1 MLILVADQ
9 IIWRLKGANGSPFST
24 SGCGVEF
31 TAQSELAM
39 VRKFLLIVVM
49 GQIHYIIRVILRSGV
64 PGIAKRPSIQDSLML
79 SETPTIM
86 CS

>member
-1 MLILVADQ
+1 MLEKRKGQ
-9 IIWRLKGANGSPFST
+9 ISVD
-24 SGCGVEF
+24 SGRGVEF

-39 VRKFLLIVVM
+39 VLKFLLIVVM
-49 GQIHYIIRVILRSGV
+49 GQIHYVIRVILRLGV